1 MRAAVQRRLAC
12 EGGYCMTVQLSPA
25 FHAEIILEL
34 YREFGCYQTVSQ
46 RAGVLLHAAS
56 PEQLE
61 EIGRHLPKDLLRVLP
76 QRNLTN
82 LYVR

>member
-1 MRAAVQRRLAC
+1 
-12 EGGYCMTVQLSPA
+12 MTAQLSPA

-46 RAGVLLHAAS
+46 RTGVLLHTAS

-76 QRNLTN
+76 QRKLTN